1 MPEAKKGARLKCL
14 AGPPRPAMT
23 GRKAADRIIVPN
35 SAAARVRRPA
45 RRPSVRAEIR
55 RRRRRR
61 ELLRGLVPGP
71 RDVAAMCA
79 GAALGVAIALG
90 GSL

>member
-14 AGPPRPAMT
+14 AGLPRPAAT
-23 GRKAADRIIVPN
+23 GRKASDRIIVPN
-35 SAAARVRRPA
+35 PATARVSRRLC
-45 RRPSVRAEIR
+45 RPSVQAEIR
-55 RRRRRR
+55 RRRRQR

-71 RDVAAMCA
+71 RDVAALCA
-79 GAALGVAIALG
+79 GAALGVAIVLG